1 MKNYPTDEELNAF
14 LEKLEQQ
21 ELYAPAHLKEE
32 IMKKAFPEELTK
44 TEEKKAVPF
53 AVYVLKVTA
62 GMAAALTLLIA
73 NPFRDGSDISQAGLL
88 KEDDRP
94 RITREDLN
102 DPEYRAEK
110 PETLFDRLNNSMREA
125 KEKIMAN
132 DL

>member
-21 ELYAPAHLKEE
+21 ELYAPEHLKEE
-32 IMKKAFPEELTK
+32 IMKKVFPSELPR
-44 TEEKKAVPF
+44 TEEKRTVPF
-53 AVYVLKVTA
+53 AVYVLKMAA
-62 GMAAALTLLIA
+62 GMAAALTLLIV
-73 NPFRDGSDISQAGLL
+73 NPFRDGSDISRAGLL
-88 KEDDRP
+88 QEEDRP

-102 DPEYRAEK
+102 DPEYRAKK

>member
-21 ELYAPAHLKEE
+21 ELYAPEHLKEE

-53 AVYVLKVTA
+53 AVYVLKVAA
-62 GMAAALTLLIA
+62 GMAAALTLLIV

>member
-1 MKNYPTDEELNAF
+1 MKNYPTDEELNRF
-14 LEKLEQQ
+14 LEELEKE

-44 TEEKKAVPF
+44 AEEKKAIPF
-53 AVYVLKVTA
+53 AVYVLKVAA
-62 GMAAALTLLIA
+62 GMAAAITLLIA

-88 KEDDRP
+88 QEEDRP

-110 PETLFDRLNNSMREA
+110 PETLFDRLNSSMRDA
-125 KEKIMAN
+125 KEKIIAN

>member
-21 ELYAPAHLKEE
+21 ELYAPEHLKEE

-53 AVYVLKVTA
+53 AVYVLKVAA